1 MYSKNCLE
9 LEKYFLCSNVA
20 VPESQIDDTGWNS
33 EIPCQ
38 VHTAQSTTNYQTE
51 SSTKATSHSDT
62 SSTAVLTT
70 GSSTKS
76 TTKPTEAI
84 TVPTSQPTT
93 ALMTEQMLFINAI
106 THYADSSDNSSSPTR
121 YEATSTTESLK
132 IENGRP
138 LLKEDTQDNPEKNH
152 AAWKPQSCNLDG
164 VHCLLGNNTHYY
176 RKAAPRLDLS
186 IPLAQLI
193 KRQFQ
198 KGKTIQNTL
207 CFLVASCMLNTYE
220 NILVPMW
227 TMYCIMYHASFRG
240 VERNHV
246 LLSSR
251 RVERNLHETVCRQI
265 HIN

>member
-1 MYSKNCLE
+1 ME

-38 VHTAQSTTNYQTE
+38 VQTAQSATNYQTE

-138 LLKEDTQDNPEKNH
+138 LLKRTPKTTPRKTMRPGNPRVATWMVCIACLGTTHIITEKRH
-152 AAWKPQSCNLDG
+152 QGWILAY
-164 VHCLLGNNTHYY
+164 LLHN
-176 RKAAPRLDLS
+176 
-186 IPLAQLI
+186 
-193 KRQFQ
+193 
-198 KGKTIQNTL
+198 
-207 CFLVASCMLNTYE
+207 
-220 NILVPMW
+220 
-227 TMYCIMYHASFRG
+227 
-240 VERNHV
+240 
-246 LLSSR
+246 
-251 RVERNLHETVCRQI
+251 
-265 HIN
+265 